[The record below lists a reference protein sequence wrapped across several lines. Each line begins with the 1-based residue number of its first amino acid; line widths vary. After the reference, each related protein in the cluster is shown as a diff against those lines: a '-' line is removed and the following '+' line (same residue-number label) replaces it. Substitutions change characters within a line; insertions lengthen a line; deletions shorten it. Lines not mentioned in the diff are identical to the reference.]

1 MLPNAPLAELEDFAR
16 FAHVLADA
24 ADAVTLPMFRNP
36 VAIDN
41 KEADQGTFD
50 PVTLADQNAEK
61 AIRALIEEHF
71 PTHGILGEEFGHK
84 KTDSPYQWIL
94 DPIDGTRSFISGIP
108 LWGTLIGLTFEGK
121 AVFGLNSQPH
131 IGERF
136 WGYGRSC
143 LYQGPRETYGQL
155 TTSKQTDLSQAL
167 AGTTAPEIFKTPSD
181 KANFQAIHDKVRLMR
196 FGGDCYFYCALASGS
211 IDLVIE
217 QDLYAYDIAALIP
230 IVEGAGGIVTNW
242 AGEPIVFDDNLE
254 KTSILATANKTLHEK
269 ALSLLSV

>member
-16 FAHVLADA
+16 FAHMLADA
-24 ADAVTLPMFRNP
+24 ADAVTLPMFRKP

-41 KEADQGTFD
+41 KEAHQGTFD

-71 PTHGILGEEFGHK
+71 PSHGILGEEFGHK
-84 KTDSPYQWIL
+84 KTDSPYEWIL
-94 DPIDGTRSFISGIP
+94 DPIDGTRSFISGVP
-108 LWGTLIGLTFEGK
+108 MWGTLIGLTFEGK

-136 WGYGRSC
+136 WGYGRAC

-167 AGTTAPEIFKTPSD
+167 AASTAPEIFKTPSD
-181 KANFQAIHDKVRLMR
+181 IANFKRIQDTVRLMR
-196 FGGDCYFYCALASGS
+196 FGGDCYFYCLLAAGTL
-211 IDLVIE
+211 DLIIE
-217 QDLYAYDIAALIP
+217 TDLNSYDIAALVP
-230 IVEGAGGIVTNW
+230 IVEGAGGVVTNW
-242 AGEPIVFDDNLE
+242 AGDPIIFDENLG
-254 KTSILATANKTLHEK
+254 KTTVLAAANKTLHEK

>member
-16 FAHVLADA
+16 FAHMLADA
-24 ADAVTLPMFRNP
+24 ADAITLPMFRKP

-71 PTHGILGEEFGHK
+71 PSHGILGEEFGQK
-84 KTDSPYQWIL
+84 KTDSPYEWIL
-94 DPIDGTRSFISGIP
+94 DPIDGTRSFISGVP
-108 LWGTLIGLTFEGK
+108 MWGTLIGLTFEGK

-136 WGYGRSC
+136 WGYGRAC

-155 TTSKQTDLSQAL
+155 TTSKQTDITQAL
-167 AGTTAPEIFKTPSD
+167 AGSTAPEMFKTPSD
-181 KANFQAIHDKVRLMR
+181 IANFERIKDNVRLMR
-196 FGGDCYFYCALASGS
+196 YGCDCYFYCLLAAGTL
-211 IDLVIE
+211 DLVFE
-217 QDLYAYDIAALIP
+217 TDLNAYDIAALVP
-230 IVEGAGGIVTNW
+230 IIEGAGGVVTNW
-242 AGEPIVFDDNLE
+242 AGEPIIFDENLG
-254 KTSILATANKTLHEK
+254 KTTVLATANKTLHEK

>member
-16 FAHVLADA
+16 FAHMLADA
-24 ADAVTLPMFRNP
+24 ADAITLPMFRNP

-50 PVTLADQNAEK
+50 PVTIADQNAEK
-61 AIRALIEEHF
+61 AIRALIEENF

-84 KTDSPYQWIL
+84 KSDSPYEWIL
-94 DPIDGTRSFISGIP
+94 DPIDGTRAFISGIP
-108 LWGTLIGLTFEGK
+108 SWGTLIGLTFEGK

-136 WGYGRSC
+136 WGYSRSA
-143 LYQGPRETYGQL
+143 LYQGPRETFGQL
-155 TTSKQTDLSQAL
+155 KTSSQTDLSQAL
-167 AGTTAPEIFKTPSD
+167 AGSTAPEIFKTPSD
-181 KANFQAIHDKVRLMR
+181 IEKFETIRNHVRLMR
-196 FGGDCYFYCALASGS
+196 FGGDCYFYCLLAAGS

-230 IVEGAGGIVTNW
+230 IVEGAGGVITNW
-242 AGEPIVFDDNLE
+242 AGEPIIFDDKFE
-254 KTSILATANKTLHEK
+254 KTSVIATANKTLHEK
-269 ALSLLSV
+269 ALSLLSG